1 MPSTPHIDH
10 LIAALADGTIT
21 RAELH
26 TLKEWTDSSAEHRRH
41 VRQQIQ
47 WLVAGRTH
55 AEQTPFDTDR
65 AISRFRQHLDRQAS
79 APATCDSPASA
90 PPTVVLTPRR
100 LRWVAVAA
108 VALLALLPWMAFRA
122 GSNAVKH
129 HFADIILEAPEGS
142 QLSLRL
148 PDGTAVRLN
157 SGSKLTYS
165 QGFGITDRRVEM
177 EGEAYFRVKHNEQL
191 PFCVNTRELTL
202 NDLGTEFNFRNF
214 SDDTKASVELYDG
227 KVNIDNRVSHVSGYE
242 LRPGE
247 RVVIDKQT
255 GKMVKTA
262 VTATIGEAR
271 ELSKLHFEN
280 MTIER
285 IAKELGRS
293 YGVDIKVAGS
303 VANLRFYGTFDRKT
317 ETLDEILTT
326 LASTGSI
333 SYRHKGNRYA
343 IY

>member
-1 MPSTPHIDH
+1 MLSTPHIDH

-26 TLKEWTDSSAEHRRH
+26 ALKEWTDSSDEHRRH

-47 WLVAGRTH
+47 WGVAGRTH
-55 AEQTPFDTDR
+55 AAQTIFDTDR
-65 AISRFRQHLDRQAS
+65 AISRFRQHLVQQAS
-79 APATCDSPASA
+79 ISEHYDNSK
-90 PPTVVLTPRR
+90 PTAKIMLLTPRC
-100 LRWVAVAA
+100 LRWVATA
-108 VALLALLPWMAFRA
+108 VVVLLALLPWMAYHV
-122 GSNAVKH
+122 GSNAVTH
-129 HFADIILEAPEGS
+129 HFADIILEAPAGS
-142 QLSLRL
+142 QLNLRL
-148 PDGTAVRLN
+148 PDGTTVRLN
-157 SGSKLTYS
+157 SGSRLTYS
-165 QGFGITDRRVEM
+165 QGFGITDREVKM
-177 EGEAYFRVKHNEQL
+177 DGEAFFKVKHNEEL

-214 SDDTKASVELYDG
+214 SDDTQASVELYEG

-247 RVVIDKQT
+247 RVLMDKQT
-255 GKMVKTA
+255 GKMVKTT

-293 YGVDIKVAGS
+293 YGVDIRVAGS
-303 VANLRFYGTFDRKT
+303 VGNLRFYGTFDRKT

-326 LASTGSI
+326 LASTGTI
-333 SYRHKGNRYA
+333 SYRHKGNQYT